1 MLLSNTDAIRPY
13 PHLLGLVEHPDG
25 GEDPGAGGGEDLGV
39 GEGHPLLHQGP
50 VLLAV
55 PAPQLLRG
63 QVVGDRVGLEQA
75 EALVVLER
83 RDLLFPAKRNQFN

>member
-1 MLLSNTDAIRPY
+1 MQEDPF

-55 PAPQLLRG
+55 PPSELLRG
-63 QVVGDRVGLEQA
+63 QVVGDRVRLEQA

-83 RDLLFPAKRNQFN
+83 RDLSPAKK